1 MAIVVGA
8 LVVALVVAIAAV
20 FVIREAG
27 RIAQEPPPALFDPDE
42 AFDWVVANLPD
53 DAAATLTPADVRR
66 ILDFQVEYFKR
77 KGVSTNGSTTTP
89 SGPVVIDG
97 AETVGYILERCAA
110 SGESYIP
117 EQVDA
122 VVETQLSYLRSIG
135 AIGPAVETADPGV
148 ADDADG

>member
-8 LVVALVVAIAAV
+8 LVVALVVAIAAA

-53 DAAATLTPADVRR
+53 AAAATLTPADVRR

-89 SGPVVIDG
+89 SGPVVIGG
-97 AETVGYILERCAA
+97 AETVGYILDQCAA
-110 SGESYIP
+110 TGESYIP
-117 EQVDA
+117 EQVHA

-135 AIGPAVETADPGV
+135 AIGPAAETADPGV

>member
-8 LVVALVVAIAAV
+8 LVIGLVIAIAAAI
-20 FVIREAG
+20 VIHEAG
-27 RIAQEPPPALFDPDE
+27 RIAHEPPPALFDPDE

-53 DAAATLTPADVRR
+53 AAAAALTPDDVRR
-66 ILDFQVEYFKR
+66 ILDFEVEYFQR
-77 KGVSTNGSTTTP
+77 KGVSTNGKTKKPT
-89 SGPVVIDG
+89 GPVVIDS

-110 SGESYIP
+110 TGEAYIP

-135 AIGPAVETADPGV
+135 AIGPAEAADPGA
-148 ADDADG
+148 ADETDG

>member
-8 LVVALVVAIAAV
+8 LVVALVVAIAAA

-53 DAAATLTPADVRR
+53 AAAATLTPADVRR

-77 KGVSTNGSTTTP
+77 KGVSTNGSTTAP
-89 SGPVVIDG
+89 SGPVVIGG
-97 AETVGYILERCAA
+97 AETVGYILDQCAA
-110 SGESYIP
+110 TGESYIP
-117 EQVDA
+117 EQVHA

-135 AIGPAVETADPGV
+135 AIGPAAETADPGV

>member
-8 LVVALVVAIAAV
+8 LVVALVVAIAAA

-42 AFDWVVANLPD
+42 AFDWVVTNLPD
-53 DAAATLTPADVRR
+53 AAAATLTPADVRH

-89 SGPVVIDG
+89 SGPVVIG
-97 AETVGYILERCAA
+97 GTETVGYILDQCAA
-110 SGESYIP
+110 TGESYIP
-117 EQVDA
+117 EQVHA
-122 VVETQLSYLRSIG
+122 VVETQLSYLRLIG
-135 AIGPAVETADPGV
+135 AIGPAAETADPGV